1 MKANEQL
8 RVDIEKWMES
18 KDEQMGDIFKSWS
31 DNYIQYHEKVI
42 EINNAMYT
50 HVLHVH
56 YLKKCL
62 HQFIALYQLFLV
74 L

>member
-18 KDEQMGDIFKSWS
+18 KDEQMGDIFRSWS

-42 EINNAMYT
+42 EIMYT
-50 HVLHVH
+50 
-56 YLKKCL
+56 
-62 HQFIALYQLFLV
+62 II
-74 L
+74 